1 MKTDAFE
8 DDLRQALAQRAAE
21 VPGEAVDRLRSRN
34 YRPRSR
40 NRVLVAGAVVVT
52 AAAVSAA
59 VAVAALPPASHP
71 ASHQPRVQLAA
82 WTVTRQA
89 DGIIHVTITEL
100 RDPAGLQATLRADGV
115 PASVSFGNGQQ
126 TACQSYPGGGF
137 NTTASPTLINSV
149 FPVNPGP
156 PTPSGVNIQPSALPS
171 GTGVLLASDQR
182 QAAAGTEIG
191 IEAAV
196 VQASQQCTGS

>member
-21 VPGEAVDRLRSRN
+21 VPGEAVDRLRNRN

-40 NRVLVAGAVVVT
+40 NRVLVAGAGAVT

-59 VAVAALPPASHP
+59 VAVAALLPASHP
-71 ASHQPRVQLAA
+71 ASHHPRVQLAA

-126 TACQSYPGGGF
+126 TGCQSYPGGGF
-137 NTTASPTLINSV
+137 LTTGNPALINSV
-149 FPVNPGP
+149 FPLNPGP
-156 PTPSGVNIQPSALPS
+156 PTPPGVNIQPSALPS
-171 GTGVLLASDQR
+171 GTGVLLAYDQ
-182 QAAAGTEIG
+182 QQGAAGIQIEV
-191 IEAAV
+191 EAAV